1 MHDPNDKPHAPVA
14 RPIVNE
20 SPVPRAAFTAR
31 PVDGAADPVQPDA
44 STGFS
49 RLMLSRRAALT
60 DILAVAAMVTLYE
73 TVTIL
78 SGLHE
83 ILHVI
88 VPRGGLYVGIA
99 LNGLFCLGAVSAVLK
114 LRDQTPADLGLTR
127 IAPRRLIGWT
137 AAAVPACYALGAAAV
152 ITTLFAT
159 GRNILEMAG
168 ERTVFLDR
176 MSDINV
182 SWIAPIVLFVGVY
195 EEILFRGFLLPRL
208 RTIFGS
214 EIAAII
220 VSAALFGL
228 AHYPSQGLE
237 GAMQTGAVGLVLAIL
252 VTRLKNLWPAIL
264 THAAIDG
271 ISLLATILLL
281 PAMQEA
287 LNTLTSQPASG
298 PVAP

>member
-1 MHDPNDKPHAPVA
+1 MHDPTDKPHAPVA
-14 RPIVNE
+14 RPIVFE
-20 SPVPRAAFTAR
+20 TPAPRAAFTAR
-31 PVDGAADPVQPDA
+31 PVDCAADPVQPTA
-44 STGFS
+44 STGFPNPG
-49 RLMLSRRAALT
+49 LTRRAALT
-60 DILAVAAMVTLYE
+60 DILAVAALVTLYE

-83 ILHVI
+83 TLHAV
-88 VPRGGLYVGIA
+88 VPRGGLYLGII
-99 LNGLFCLGAVSAVLK
+99 LNGLFCLGAVSALLK
-114 LRDQTPADLGLTR
+114 LRGQTPADLGLTQ
-127 IAPRRLIGWT
+127 IAPRRLLGWT

-152 ITTLFAT
+152 ITTLLAT
-159 GRNILEMAG
+159 GRNILEMAD

-176 MSDINV
+176 MSDIHV
-182 SWIAPIVLFVGVY
+182 SWIAPVVLFVGVY
-195 EEILFRGFLLPRL
+195 EEIVFRGFLLPRL

-214 EIAAII
+214 GAAAIL

-252 VTRLKNLWPAIL
+252 VTRLRNLWPAIL
-264 THAAIDG
+264 AHAAIDG

-287 LNTLTSQPASG
+287 LNTLTTQPTSG

>member
-1 MHDPNDKPHAPVA
+1 MHNPPDKPHAPVA

-20 SPVPRAAFTAR
+20 SPAPRAAFTTR
-31 PVDGAADPVQPDA
+31 PVDYAADLDQPTA
-44 STGFS
+44 PTGFP
-49 RLMLSRRAALT
+49 RLTLSRRAALA
-60 DILAVAAMVTLYE
+60 DIFAVVALVALYE
-73 TVTIL
+73 TATIL

-83 ILHVI
+83 TLHVL
-88 VPRGGLYVGIA
+88 VPRGGLYVGIV

-114 LRDQTPADLGLTR
+114 LRGQSPADLGLTP
-127 IAPRRLIGWT
+127 IAPRRLLGWT

-152 ITTLFAT
+152 ITTLIAT
-159 GRNILEMAG
+159 GRNILEMAD

-182 SWIAPIVLFVGVY
+182 SWIAPVVLFVGVY

-208 RTIFGS
+208 RTIFGND
-214 EIAAII
+214 AGAIL
-220 VSAALFGL
+220 VSAALFGA
-228 AHYPSQGLE
+228 AHYPTQGLE

-252 VTRLKNLWPAIL
+252 VTRLRNLWPAIL

-271 ISLLATILLL
+271 ISLLATIVFL

-287 LNTLTSQPASG
+287 LNTLTTQPTSG
-298 PVAP
+298 PIVP